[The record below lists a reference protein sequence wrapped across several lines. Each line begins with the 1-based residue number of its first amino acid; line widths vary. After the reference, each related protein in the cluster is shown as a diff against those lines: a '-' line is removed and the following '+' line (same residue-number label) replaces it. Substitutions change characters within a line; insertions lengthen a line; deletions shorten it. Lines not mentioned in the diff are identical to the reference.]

1 MVGVVPEVVGAWI
14 FDVTVEVTDIHAVRA
29 RANERLGYEMVD
41 ILSLHY
47 ATLA

>member
-1 MVGVVPEVVGAWI
+1 MTGIVPEVFGAWI
-14 FDVTVEVTDIHAVRA
+14 LDVTVEVTDVHAVRA
-29 RANERLGYEMVD
+29 RANERLGYEMMD